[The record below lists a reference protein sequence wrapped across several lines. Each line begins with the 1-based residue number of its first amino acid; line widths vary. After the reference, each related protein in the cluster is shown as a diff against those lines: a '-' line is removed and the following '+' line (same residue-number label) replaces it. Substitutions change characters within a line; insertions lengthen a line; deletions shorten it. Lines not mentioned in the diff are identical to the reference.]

1 MNPQRVLSEWGS
13 KEWANDQLRFAI
25 RVLQGKIVGS
35 SDKGRIQ
42 IAILVE
48 DRLSKA
54 GFWWQHRI
62 LDHHLHLFMKNHGGS
77 SR

>member
-1 MNPQRVLSEWGS
+1 MNTQRVLSEWGS

-25 RVLQGKIVGS
+25 RVLKGEIVGS

-42 IAILVE
+42 IAILIQ
-48 DRLSKA
+48 DRLSQA

-62 LDHHLHLFMKNHGGS
+62 LDHHLHLFMKKHRGS
-77 SR
+77 SH